1 MYNIRKRTSDE
12 SSDRMEKRLRGR
24 IDELE
29 KELKAA
35 TDALAIK
42 NSEMEHVRSV
52 GLRML
57 HVADDVVSCNRG
69 EGRYISE
76 KTNDDPLYADAGS
89 DLVGDDYDNFSP
101 LAHGFWS
108 GALATARLLYLPA
121 SIENW
126 EEDGY
131 YTDFGDEIDFE
142 KVTLKQKLD
151 MVEANKNSAV
161 FDWPELST

>member
-1 MYNIRKRTSDE
+1 MRVLE
-12 SSDRMEKRLRGR
+12 ALRSR
-24 IDELE
+24 VEELE

-57 HVADDVVSCNRG
+57 HVAGDVVSCNRG

-76 KTNDDPLYADAGS
+76 KTNDDPLYADAGF

-101 LAHGFWS
+101 WAHGFWS

-142 KVTLKQKLD
+142 VFFMPFDSGILICVAPGLRPAPARRPPD
-151 MVEANKNSAV
+151 LPLAPAIEAR
-161 FDWPELST
+161 E